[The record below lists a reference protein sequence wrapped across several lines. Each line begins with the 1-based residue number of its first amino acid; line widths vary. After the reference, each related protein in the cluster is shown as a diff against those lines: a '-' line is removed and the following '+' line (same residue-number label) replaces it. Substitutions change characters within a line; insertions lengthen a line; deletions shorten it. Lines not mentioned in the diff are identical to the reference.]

1 VSVITQINN
10 RQKNL
15 QIWSKLLEK
24 KPFNYD
30 IRIFELMPLFLQ
42 IEIIKNYSV
51 LFGDPLEISEYFYQY
66 RKIWKDMVNRYES
79 NQYQNLDE
87 KLNSIKNRKNIINQI

>member
-1 VSVITQINN
+1 MSVITQINN
-10 RQKNL
+10 RQENL

-24 KPFNYD
+24 KRLNYD
-30 IRIFELMPLFLQ
+30 IRIFELMPLFVQ
-42 IEIIKNYSV
+42 IEIIKTYSV

-66 RKIWKDMVNRYES
+66 RKVWKDMIDRYES

-87 KLNSIKNRKNIINQI
+87 KINSIKNRKNLIKKI